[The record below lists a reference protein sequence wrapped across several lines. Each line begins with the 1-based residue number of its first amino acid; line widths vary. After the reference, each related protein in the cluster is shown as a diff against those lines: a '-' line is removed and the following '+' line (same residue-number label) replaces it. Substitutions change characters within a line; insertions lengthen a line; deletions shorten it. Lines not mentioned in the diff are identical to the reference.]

1 MWSEILEVLDPFEA
15 LLESVLE
22 GNGCCTSMRKCAMCG
37 RPINNKKQMVTIKTG
52 KWFRKK
58 VMYFHLDCF
67 LENKIKARDIT
78 IAMVKE

>member
-1 MWSEILEVLDPFEA
+1 
-15 LLESVLE
+15 
-22 GNGCCTSMRKCAMCG
+22 MRKCAMCG

-67 LENKIKARDIT
+67 LANKIKARDMT
-78 IAMVKE
+78 KAMVKE